1 MKDRL
6 RQSGL
11 LWRNT
16 RMAKPK
22 YKGEFEPAWRFLDLL
37 HKWFVKEV
45 KEGKCFGKVIKWQ
58 RK

>member
-1 MKDRL
+1 
-6 RQSGL
+6 
-11 LWRNT
+11 
-16 RMAKPK
+16 MAKPK